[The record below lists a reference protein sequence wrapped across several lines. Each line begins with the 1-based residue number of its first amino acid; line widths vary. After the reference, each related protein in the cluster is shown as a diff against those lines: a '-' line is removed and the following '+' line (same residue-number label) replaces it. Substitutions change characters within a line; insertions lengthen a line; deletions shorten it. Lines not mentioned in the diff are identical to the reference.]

1 MKNKNK
7 NGKSNLLKS
16 FVQFLW
22 LMLFTSLLMPACK
35 KDAEPLQNNE
45 SLQAQSDEQ
54 LTAKWGAPTIV
65 VRKGGSIQAAID
77 KARQNATIFI
87 EPGVYKEALIVDK
100 AGIKLIGKVSL
111 TGEEVV
117 IKNPGDAENGIR
129 VTGNGDG
136 FVLAN
141 VTVRNF
147 LNNGVFLVNA
157 DNYVISHVK
166 AINNKEFG
174 IYPMQCNHGLIEFC
188 IATGSADTGIYVD
201 QSSDVKMQFNTAY
214 ANVIGLEVENSTN
227 VDMAFNRSYNNTA
240 GIVIALLP
248 GNDIKTCSDVHI
260 YSNLVYKN
268 NHENFGDSGELE
280 TSIPVGTG
288 ILILGADKTI
298 AESNT
303 VTGNNFTGIVTFSTL
318 VLSVIAGVPPEEILA
333 DIEPNPDNNV
343 ITANILKNNGANPP
357 TIPDLPLP
365 GVDLLYD
372 GSGTNNCWKNNA
384 YTTSYPSPLP
394 SCN

>member
-1 MKNKNK
+1 MKNKH
-7 NGKSNLLKS
+7 NGKSNLLHS
-16 FVQFLW
+16 SVRFLY
-22 LMLFTSLLMPACK
+22 FIIFISLLMPACK
-35 KDAEPLQNNE
+35 KDAESLQTNE
-45 SLQAQSDEQ
+45 NVQAQSDEQ
-54 LTAKWGAPTIV
+54 LTAKWGAPNIV
-65 VRKGGSIQAAID
+65 VHKGQSIQSAIN
-77 KARQNATIFI
+77 KAKPGSVIFI
-87 EPGVYKEALIVDK
+87 EPGIYKEALVVDK
-100 AGIKLIGKVSL
+100 PNIKLIGKVSL

-117 IKNPGDAENGIR
+117 IKNPGNAENGIR

-136 FVLAN
+136 FALAN

-214 ANVIGLEVENSTN
+214 ANVIGLEVENSSN
-227 VDMAFNRSYNNTA
+227 VEMAFNRSYNNVA

-248 GNDIKTCSDVHI
+248 GNDIKTCSDIHM

-288 ILILGADKTI
+288 ILILGADKTV

-303 VTGNNFTGIVTFSTL
+303 VTGNDFTGIVTFSTM
-318 VLSVIAGVPPEEILA
+318 VLTVIAGVPPEEILA
-333 DIEPNPDNNV
+333 DIEPNPDNTV
-343 ITANILKNNGANPP
+343 IAANILKNNGSNPP

-372 GSGTNNCWKNNA
+372 GSGTDNCWKNNV